1 MWQRII
7 YAEWA
12 EVVPYLAFFLT
23 FGVFLILA
31 LRALLMRR
39 AQAERL
45 ANLPLEEPS
54 VTESPKNR
62 FIQDD

>member
-1 MWQRII
+1 MWKRIV

-31 LRALLMRR
+31 VRALLMHRKD
-39 AQAERL
+39 AHRL
-45 ANLPLEEPS
+45 ACLPLENNPREQQPEVGQEPS
-54 VTESPKNR
+54 
-62 FIQDD
+62 